1 MAPGTVSNS
10 DLRYTN
16 MGDERMQG
24 APSDIV
30 FQLVEIEHP
39 YLRREADHLRT
50 DLVISLEEVD
60 LLLVRPSSASERSS
74 GTSTEGRW

>member
-1 MAPGTVSNS
+1 
-10 DLRYTN
+10 

-39 YLRREADHLRT
+39 FLKRDGDHLRT
-50 DLVISLEEVD
+50 EISITL
-60 LLLVRPSSASERSS
+60 
-74 GTSTEGRW
+74 